1 MQFKTVSAAAGP
13 YDAALRVLP
22 AGAPV
27 RFCDQALQAAWQAH
41 LGGDPLTLE
50 HRQVLTLRLPLLGGF
65 TTLLLAGFDAGV
77 PAPMDAFRSL

>member
-41 LGGDPLTLE
+41 LGATP
-50 HRQVLTLRLPLLGGF
+50 
-65 TTLLLAGFDAGV
+65 
-77 PAPMDAFRSL
+77 